1 MQESLGAVVSK
12 ALRKLASHCYT
23 SVCLS
28 VYHTAVCV
36 CVVMHGCVGD
46 RHAGVTE

>member
-1 MQESLGAVVSK
+1 MAVLETGMQESLSDVVSK

-28 VYHTAVCV
+28 VCLSHCGVCV
-36 CVVMHGCVGD
+36 
-46 RHAGVTE
+46 